1 MAPMKTPI
9 SVTIET
15 ELVKW
20 IDEQVKTMKYRNRSH
35 LVEVALTEFRRGKR
49 D

>member
-1 MAPMKTPI
+1 MTVMKTPI
-9 SVTIET
+9 SVTIES
-15 ELVKW
+15 ELLKW

-49 D
+49 E